1 MTDDKSD
8 SINWRFDTRSI
19 HGAGEMRSQYGETSE
34 ALYLTSSYVYPSAQE
49 AEKRFNGES
58 DGYIYSRYG
67 NPTVSMF
74 EERMRLLEG
83 AQAAMATSSGMAAV
97 NAVFMSQLS
106 SGDHVLA
113 AKALFGASLYLLNEL
128 LPRLGIETTL
138 VDGGDLDAWQAGIRP
153 NTKLVFLETPT
164 NPTLD
169 LIDLEKVA
177 QVAHSVGAKL
187 VVDNVF
193 ATPILQQ
200 PLKFGVDIVLYSA
213 TKHIDGQGRCLGGIV
228 LGSDEYINGDFRE
241 YVRQTGPSLSPFNA
255 WVMLKGLETLSI
267 RVRQH
272 GENAAKIADFLAEH
286 TAISRVM
293 YPGRPDHP
301 HFDLHKKQMGG
312 GGPMVAFEVKGG
324 KSEAFAFMNR
334 LSIIKICNNLGDAK
348 SLITHPTTTTHQ
360 RLSDEERA
368 ELGITSA
375 LMRLS
380 VGLEDAQDLIE
391 DLAQAL
397 EGGSG

>member
-1 MTDDKSD
+1 
-8 SINWRFDTRSI
+8 
-19 HGAGEMRSQYGETSE
+19 
-34 ALYLTSSYVYPSAQE
+34 
-49 AEKRFNGES
+49 
-58 DGYIYSRYG
+58 
-67 NPTVSMF
+67 
-74 EERMRLLEG
+74 
-83 AQAAMATSSGMAAV
+83 MATSSGMAAV
-97 NAVFMSQLS
+97 NAIFMSQLS

-138 VDGGDLDAWQAGIRP
+138 VDGGDLKAWQAGIKP

-169 LIDLEKVA
+169 LIDLEQVA
-177 QVAHSVGAKL
+177 KIAHSVGAKL

-200 PLKFGVDIVLYSA
+200 PLKFGADIVMYSA

-228 LGSDEYINGDFRE
+228 LGSADYIDGDFRE

-272 GENAAKIADFLAEH
+272 CENAAKVADFLGAH
-286 TAISRVM
+286 KAISRVM
-293 YPGRPDHP
+293 YPGREDHP
-301 HFDLHKKQMGG
+301 HHDLCQKQMGA
-312 GGPMVAFEVKGG
+312 GGPLVSFEIKGG
-324 KSEAFAFMNR
+324 KKEAFAFMNK

-360 RLSDEERA
+360 RLSDEERE
-368 ELGITSA
+368 ELGITPA

-380 VGLEDAQDLIE
+380 VGIEDAHDLIE

-397 EGGSG
+397 EAN

>member
-1 MTDDKSD
+1 M
-8 SINWRFDTRSI
+8 RFK
-19 HGAGEMRSQYGETSE
+19 GEADG
-34 ALYLTSSYVYPSAQE
+34 YVY
-49 AEKRFNGES
+49 
-58 DGYIYSRYG
+58 SRNG

-83 AQAAMATSSGMAAV
+83 TEAAMATSSGMAAI

-113 AKALFGASLYLLNEL
+113 AKALFGSSLYLLKEL
-128 LPRLGIETTL
+128 LPRLGIEVTL
-138 VDGGDLDAWQAGIRP
+138 VDGGDLDAWQAGIRA

-177 QVAHSVGAKL
+177 EIAHSVGAKL

-200 PLKFGVDIVLYSA
+200 PLKFGADIILYSA

-228 LGSDEYINGDFRE
+228 LGSKDYIDGDFRE
-241 YVRQTGPSLSPFNA
+241 YVRNTGPTLSPFNA

-272 GENAAKIADFLAEH
+272 GVNAAKVADFLAEH
-286 TAISRVM
+286 KSIALVKYPSRA
-293 YPGRPDHP
+293 DHP
-301 HFDLHKKQMGG
+301 HYDLHKKQMGG
-312 GGPMVAFEVKGG
+312 GGPLVAFEIKGG
-324 KSEAFAFMNR
+324 KRDAFAFMKNCPSSR
-334 LSIIKICNNLGDAK
+334 FVTIWETQKA
-348 SLITHPTTTTHQ
+348 
-360 RLSDEERA
+360 
-368 ELGITSA
+368 
-375 LMRLS
+375 
-380 VGLEDAQDLIE
+380 
-391 DLAQAL
+391 
-397 EGGSG
+397 

>member
-1 MTDDKSD
+1 MTDDK
-8 SINWRFDTRSI
+8 NNNAGWRLDTRSI

-34 ALYLTSSYVYPSAQE
+34 ALYLTSSYVYPSPEE
-49 AEKRFNGES
+49 AERRFKGES

-83 AQAAMATSSGMAAV
+83 AEAAMATSSGMAAV

-138 VDGGDLDAWQAGIRP
+138 VDGGDLEAWQAGIKP

-169 LIDLEKVA
+169 LIDLEQVA
-177 QVAHSVGAKL
+177 KIAHSVGAKL

-193 ATPILQQ
+193 ATPVLQQ
-200 PLKFGVDIVLYSA
+200 PLQFGADIVMYSA

-228 LGSDEYINGDFRE
+228 LGTADYIDGDFRE

-272 GENAAKIADFLAEH
+272 CENAEKIADFLGAH
-286 TAISRVM
+286 KAISRVM
-293 YPGRPDHP
+293 YPGRKDHP
-301 HFDLHKKQMGG
+301 QHDLCKKQMGA
-312 GGPMVAFEVKGG
+312 GGPLVSFEIEGG
-324 KSEAFAFMNR
+324 KKEAFAFMNN

-368 ELGITSA
+368 ELGITPA

-391 DLAQAL
+391 DLTGAL
-397 EGGSG
+397 E